1 MSRLRHCLEATAS
14 HIVDFR
20 PAGNAP
26 TTRRKDLTS
35 MKIGQLVRIEAK
47 PDYASE
53 IAALLAS
60 AERLAREEDATVTW
74 FSFQL
79 DATTFGV
86 FDTFDDEQGRT
97 AHLEGQIAAAL
108 MEAARVG
115 KLSAAPDIRP
125 VDLLGVKM
133 PPAGG

>member
-1 MSRLRHCLEATAS
+1 
-14 HIVDFR
+14 
-20 PAGNAP
+20 
-26 TTRRKDLTS
+26 

-47 PDYASE
+47 PEYADE
-53 IAALLAS
+53 IAALLAD
-60 AERLAREEDATVTW
+60 AGQLAREEDLTVTW

-97 AHLEGQIAAAL
+97 AHLEGRIAASL
-108 MEAARVG
+108 MEAARIG
-115 KLSAAPDIRP
+115 KLTVAPDIRP